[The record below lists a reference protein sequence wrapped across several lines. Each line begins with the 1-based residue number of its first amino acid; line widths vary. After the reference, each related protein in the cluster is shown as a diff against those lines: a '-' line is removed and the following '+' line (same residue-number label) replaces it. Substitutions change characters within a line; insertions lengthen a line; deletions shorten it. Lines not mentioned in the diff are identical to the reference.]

1 LEAIFVPFRQSFW
14 GSEFTIELKQDKEL
28 TFDAGGV
35 IVVLRHRGPIPLER
49 PEIKEEILRKLL
61 KE

>member
-1 LEAIFVPFRQSFW
+1 M
-14 GSEFTIELKQDKEL
+14 ELKQRKEL
-28 TFDAGGV
+28 TFEAGGV

-49 PEIKEEILRKLL
+49 PEINEEILRKLA